1 VLGLLTVVVEKIM
14 MFPDNPV
21 LDPTL
26 DKFNRF
32 PFSQRIAEVISSRH
46 DSSGI
51 VIGIYGAW
59 GEGKTTVFNFI
70 ETTLEN
76 DESIVCVRFNPWFFR
91 DEEKLLLSFFQTLA
105 DALKR
110 KLTTRSEEIGGLL
123 AKCGEILA
131 PFSLADPTGAVRGSG
146 QILEKLGNLF
156 SQVNLEENKKRIEKI
171 LEEENKRLVIF
182 IDDIDRLDKSEI
194 QSIFKLVKI
203 SADFKNTTYLL
214 AFDEEKVASAISEQY
229 GSGDLEAGR
238 SFLEKIIQV
247 PLTLPQV
254 SYSSLQKFCF
264 ECVDEALRNANL
276 ELTEEDVRRFVKCF
290 SEGLAIQLKTPRV
303 AQRYGNTLTFSIP
316 LLKGEANIVDL
327 LLIEGVKVFYPKLY
341 SSIKDKPSYFL
352 GQVLDQGGNSEQAK
366 NIIEYIEQSIS
377 DLSREA
383 QIYAKN
389 LLKELFPRLTGVLG
403 NIHHG
408 SDWQIKWTQQK
419 RIASVKY
426 FKRYFAYSI
435 PEDDISDQNL
445 IVFLN
450 KLEQADIA
458 GIGSEIKKIT
468 NCQSSATDSFLTEIF
483 RKIEQLSNLASQN
496 LALALAEMGSYFP
509 KSETLFSFESAFS
522 RTGILV
528 SHLIQ
533 KIDNPDKRLILAKQV
548 LQVANPICFAPEC
561 FKWMRASKKDNEK
574 EDSEDLFS
582 ESDIS
587 VLAEVVIHRIRD
599 MAQEKA
605 IDLNSPE
612 HACELLGFWAHW
624 SSKEETNNCLK
635 NLFEQDPNSAVD
647 FVKCYIPT
655 VWSMGMESPY
665 RIGLPSKGSL
675 QRNTYDA
682 IAAVVDAEFL
692 VETLKKI
699 YGDKLDSPEFAR
711 QNVHQSA
718 EELAACQFV
727 YIHNKV
733 LADDAG

>member
-1 VLGLLTVVVEKIM
+1 

-21 LDPTL
+21 LDPSL

-46 DSSGI
+46 DSSSI

-76 DESIVCVRFNPWFFR
+76 DANIVCVRFNPWFFK

-105 DALKR
+105 DALDR
-110 KLTTRSEEIGGLL
+110 KLTTRAEDIGGWL

-131 PFSLADPTGAVRGSG
+131 PLSLADTTGAVRGSG

-156 SQVNLEENKKRIEKI
+156 SQVKLEENKKRIEKI

-194 QSIFKLVKI
+194 QSIFKLVKL
-203 SADFKNTTYLL
+203 SAGFKNTIYLL
-214 AFDEEKVASAISEQY
+214 AFDEEKVASAISEKY

-264 ECVDEALRNANL
+264 ECVDEALKNTSL

-290 SEGLAIQLKTPRV
+290 SEGLAIQLKTPRL
-303 AQRYGNTLTFSIP
+303 AQRYGNTITFYIP
-316 LLKGEANIVDL
+316 LLKGEVDIVDL
-327 LLIEGVKVFYPKLY
+327 LLIEGVKIFYPKLY

-352 GQVLDQGGNSEQAK
+352 GEVLDQGGNFEQVK
-366 NIIEYIEQSIS
+366 NIVIEYVEQSIS

-403 NIHHG
+403 NIRHG
-408 SDWQIKWTQQK
+408 SDWQVKWTQQK
-419 RIASVKY
+419 RIASLKY

-445 IVFLN
+445 LVFLN
-450 KLEQADIA
+450 QLEQADVANI
-458 GIGSEIKKIT
+458 SNEIKKIT
-468 NCQSSATDSFLTEIF
+468 KYQSSSTDSFLTEIF
-483 RKIEQLSNLASQN
+483 KKIEQLSNLASQN

-509 KSETLFSFESAFS
+509 KPETLFSFNSAFS
-522 RTGILV
+522 RAGILV
-528 SHLIQ
+528 SYLIQ
-533 KIDNPDKRLILAKQV
+533 KIDESDKRLILAKQV
-548 LQVANPICFAPEC
+548 LQIANPICFAPEC
-561 FKWMRASKKDNEK
+561 FRWIRASKKDNEK

-587 VLAEVVIHRIRD
+587 VLAEVVIHRIRNV
-599 MAQEKA
+599 AQEKA
-605 IDLNSPE
+605 IYLRSPE
-612 HACELLGFWAHW
+612 STRELLGFWAYW
-624 SSKEETNNCLK
+624 SSKEETNNYLR
-635 NLFEQDPNSAVD
+635 NFFEQDPNSAVD
-647 FVKCYIPT
+647 FIKFYIPT
-655 VWSMGMESPY
+655 VWSMGMEPPY
-665 RIGLPSKGSL
+665 RVGLPSKGAL
-675 QRNTYDA
+675 ERNTYDA
-682 IAAVVDAEFL
+682 IVSVVDAELL
-692 VETLKKI
+692 VETLKKV
-699 YGDKLDSPEFAR
+699 YGDKLNSPEFER
-711 QNVHQSA
+711 QNDRQSA
-718 EELAACQFV
+718 EDLAAYQFV